1 MKYKA
6 YLFDLDG
13 TLLNSLDD
21 LAQAVNY
28 ALCTHKLPTRSLTD
42 IRKFLGNGVKKLIAD
57 AVPPKTDEGCY
68 NKVLNTF
75 RLYYINHCIDNT
87 APYDGV
93 LNVLRELKEKGAK
106 LCIISNKPD
115 NAVQE
120 LNRHFFSEYVDYAI
134 GESENIR
141 RKPFPDGILKAMNQI
156 QVSPKDTVYIGDSEV
171 DIETARHAQIDC
183 ISVTWGFRDKD
194 FLEAIGATKMI
205 ESPLE
210 LLQI

>member
-68 NKVLNTF
+68 NMVLNTF
-75 RLYYINHCIDNT
+75 RLYYINHCMDNT

-194 FLEAIGATKMI
+194 FLEAIGATK
-205 ESPLE
+205 
-210 LLQI
+210 

>member
-68 NKVLNTF
+68 NKVLKTF
-75 RLYYINHCIDNT
+75 RLYYINHCMDNT

>member
-1 MKYKA
+1 M
-6 YLFDLDG
+6 
-13 TLLNSLDD
+13 
-21 LAQAVNY
+21 
-28 ALCTHKLPTRSLTD
+28 
-42 IRKFLGNGVKKLIAD
+42 
-57 AVPPKTDEGCY
+57 
-68 NKVLNTF
+68 
-75 RLYYINHCIDNT
+75 DNT

-141 RKPFPDGILKAMNQI
+141 RKPFPDSILKAMNQI

>member
-28 ALCTHKLPTRSLTD
+28 ALCTHNLPMRSLTE
-42 IRKFLGNGVKKLIAD
+42 IKKILGNGVKKLIAD

-68 NKVLNTF
+68 DKVLKTF
-75 RLYYINHCIDNT
+75 RSYYINHCMDNT
-87 APYDGV
+87 VPYDGV
-93 LNVLRELKEKGAK
+93 LNVLRDLKEKGAK

-120 LNRHFFSEYVDYAI
+120 LYRRFFSEYMDYAV
-134 GESENIR
+134 GESEDVR
-141 RKPFPDGILKAMNQI
+141 RKPWPDGILKAMNQVK
-156 QVSPKDTVYIGDSEV
+156 VSPKDAVYIGDSEV
-171 DIETARHAQIDC
+171 DIETAQRAQIDC

-194 FLEAIGATKMI
+194 FLEAVGATKMI
-205 ESPLE
+205 GTPLE
-210 LLQI
+210 LLKI